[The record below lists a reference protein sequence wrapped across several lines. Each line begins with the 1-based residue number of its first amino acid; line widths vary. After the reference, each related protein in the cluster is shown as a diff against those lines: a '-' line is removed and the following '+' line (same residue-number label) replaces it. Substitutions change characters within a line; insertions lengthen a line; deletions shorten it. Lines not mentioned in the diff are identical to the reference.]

1 MQEKSNTFRQQRN
14 LKFKI
19 NVGIA
24 LVGKVIATII
34 SLVRV
39 PILINYLNPEGY
51 GLFITITSVAN
62 WIQLGQLGMGSGLIN
77 ALIKC
82 DAEDDKASAQKYVNS
97 LWLGLAIALLILSLF
112 LFGSFPFTPWNKLFP
127 IDDAQLAIQVPQTVA
142 FTLITVL
149 FGIFMTPLGSIYN
162 AYQEQYK
169 LNLWSNLQGIVGLGA
184 VVLATQL
191 QSNMADISLAIG
203 LATLLVNG
211 ANYFCLIKW
220 DKPYLKFDVKTLS
233 VSAFKGVWSSSISF
247 FLIEVSALLVFQTDR
262 FLILQFSNS
271 VEVTKYTLASTVYLT
286 FHGIY
291 FLFLKP
297 LWPAFGEAI
306 HRGDI
311 VWTRRVF
318 NKVNLLSS
326 IGMMLLIAV
335 VLMAGPYLIELWT
348 GRSDVEPDKLLLAI
362 LGFYFLIRVFTDVH
376 SIVIFSLNKQKELL
390 LATVSHGFLNLVLGI
405 VLGREYGVHGIAL
418 ASLLSFALSSGWWI
432 PYKTR
437 YFLRKLGEPSN
448 QNH

>member
-1 MQEKSNTFRQQRN
+1 MQEKNNDFRQKRN
-14 LKFKI
+14 LKFKV

-24 LVGKVIATII
+24 LFGKVVGTLI
-34 SLVRV
+34 SLVKV

-82 DAEDDKASAQKYVNS
+82 DAEDDRASAQKYVNS
-97 LWLGLAIALLILSLF
+97 LWLGLAIALLILSLL

-127 IDDAQLAIQVPQTVA
+127 IDDSQLAIQVPQTVA
-142 FTLITVL
+142 FTLVTVL
-149 FGIFMTPLGSIYN
+149 FGILMTPLGSIYN

-169 LNLWSNLQGIVGLGA
+169 LNLWGNLQGIVGLGA

-191 QSNMADISLAIG
+191 QSNMAGISLAIG

-220 DKPYLKFDVKTLS
+220 DKPFLIFDIKSIS
-233 VSAFKGVWSSSISF
+233 VAAFRSLWSSSVSF
-247 FLIEVSALLVFQTDR
+247 FLIEISALLVFQTDR
-262 FLILQFSNS
+262 FLILQFSDS
-271 VEVTKYTLASTVYLT
+271 VEVTKYTLASTIYLS
-286 FHGIY
+286 FYSVY
-291 FLFLKP
+291 FLFLQP

-306 HRGDI
+306 NRGDI
-311 VWTRRVF
+311 DWTRRVF
-318 NKVNLLSS
+318 NRINFLST
-326 IGMMLLIAV
+326 IGMILLIVV
-335 VLMAGPYLIELWT
+335 VLMVGPYIIELWT

-376 SIVIFSLNKQKELL
+376 SIIMFSLDKQRELL
-390 LATVSHGFLNLVLGI
+390 WATFSHGFLNLVLGI
-405 VLGREYGVHGIAL
+405 VLGKEYGVHGIAS

-437 YFLRKLGEPSN
+437 YYLRKLGEPIAK
-448 QNH
+448 